1 MRARRYCADVDT
13 TRTSTPRWIAPAR
26 TACALLFLGS
36 GTLHFTHPRPFARI
50 VPDALPNPELLVA
63 ISGVAELAGGAAL
76 LTPQLRRPAALG
88 LAALLV
94 AVFPANVNMALHPDE
109 LAPGIPRW
117 LLWARLPLQP
127 LLIWLVLRVSRR

>member
-1 MRARRYCADVDT
+1 MDDPRQP
-13 TRTSTPRWIAPAR
+13 TPRWIAPAR
-26 TACALLFLGS
+26 AACALLFLTS
-36 GTLHFTHPRPFARI
+36 GTLHFLRPKPFTSI

-76 LTPQLRRPAALG
+76 LTPQLRRPAAFG
-88 LAALLV
+88 LVALLV
-94 AVFPANVNMALHPDE
+94 AVFPANVNMALNPDE
-109 LAPGIPRW
+109 LAPGIPPW